1 MGLMIARSEPDVHS
15 SWNALD
21 QAIHDA
27 DRWCAAHID
36 PTQPRHGLWT
46 EGCAPNLL
54 HDGRFDVIRDVV
66 RARGSS
72 VRHRDVGSGP
82 AGGRLLAY
90 FPDLDLVDGAAEV
103 ESGGFFDVHNTPP
116 WDTWVAYVED
126 ERPASSMHRCY
137 LVAWVPRALVP
148 AAQAGIDVNPE
159 ECILWLDDTPT
170 ALAAALRERGGVFPS
185 APPLPAEPLASRVP
199 DPPKRGGWLRF
210 FRTGG
215 S

>member
-1 MGLMIARSEPDVHS
+1 MGLMTARSEPDVHD
-15 SWNALD
+15 SWAPLD

-27 DRWCAAHID
+27 HRWCAARAD
-36 PTQPRHGLWT
+36 SGQPRHGLWT
-46 EGCAPNLL
+46 MECAPSLL
-54 HDGRFDVIRDVV
+54 HHGRFDVIRDVV
-66 RARGSS
+66 RTRNSS
-72 VRHRDVGSGP
+72 VRPRGAVSGLP
-82 AGGRLLAY
+82 DGRLLAY
-90 FPDLDLVDGAAEV
+90 FPDLDLEDGAAEV

-126 ERPASSMHRCY
+126 EDPASSMHRCY

-185 APPLPAEPLASRVP
+185 APPPRPEPLASRVP